1 MKRSQLAMFVF
12 WVMAAM
18 LSTSIAKAD
27 EELPPIT
34 SQPGREFLPSALTK
48 AGVDEH
54 LGETLPLDLEFQ
66 DDRGRTV
73 SLGQLFEGDRP
84 VILSLN
90 YSNCPMLC
98 VLQLNGLIDSLR
110 EVEMVAGKDFRIV
123 SVSLDPGETVAQ
135 AANTK
140 QKYIDSYGKKV
151 NADGWNFLVGTQ
163 SNVEQLAEAV
173 GVRYVYLP
181 EKKEYSHPAVF
192 SICMP
197 DGRISRYHYGVEFP
211 PNTIRL
217 SLVEAS
223 EGKIG
228 NAFDK
233 FILLCFHYDADEGRY
248 APTARFLMKIGGIGI
263 ILGLGGL
270 FWLCHRMT
278 KRSKR
283 QREEADQSHT
293 GQHGQVAHTI

>member
-1 MKRSQLAMFVF
+1 MCSRLAQS
-12 WVMAAM
+12 VMLTLAVLLPTVTAW
-18 LSTSIAKAD
+18 AN

-54 LGETLPLDLEFQ
+54 LGDQLPLDLEFQ

-73 SLGQLFEGDRP
+73 SLGQLFEGERP
-84 VILSLN
+84 VIFSLN

-110 EVEMVAGKDFRIV
+110 EIDLVAGRDFRIV
-123 SVSLDPGETVAQ
+123 SVSLDPAESVAQ

-140 QKYIDSYGKKV
+140 QKYIESYGKQ
-151 NADGWNFLVGTQ
+151 AEPGGWNFLVGTPA
-163 SNVEQLAEAV
+163 NVEQLAEAV

-197 DGRISRYHYGVEFP
+197 NGRISRYHYGVEFP

-233 FILLCFHYDADEGRY
+233 FILLCFHYDSEEGRY

-270 FWLCHRMT
+270 FWICHRLT
-278 KRSKR
+278 LRKRR
-283 QREEADQSHT
+283 QLEEANQIHQEPHSP
-293 GQHGQVAHTI
+293 VAHTI